1 MGDSTC
7 LLHGFS
13 YASAIPNEYKQ
24 GNPIHILG
32 ESISFGRYT
41 SESLSWEKW
50 SSFSHKKYVEEAE
63 RYAQPG
69 SVAQKKAFFEA
80 HYKRIA
86 AQKAAALLE
95 QQQNAAALAAQNE
108 EAAAAAA
115 AAAAKDNINIINDD
129 DDDDGEEEEEEES
142 VLLNSYSNVDD
153 ERDDSKQ
160 DLVKTN
166 EQTSLTVVEPAGKE
180 EEICVVNQDTISV
193 SETSGSTLMERPLL
207 KNCDDSEEVTSKRRS
222 SPSSLKTSILHKTW
236 RVPSTPAKQQT
247 PTHFKNENNSTRKS
261 NVESLNYRRSS
272 SPMSLRDLLNLV
284 HSKEP
289 DKQPVY
295 SSQSSSRQHK
305 DCSTPFKTPAQASTR
320 SASTYPAA
328 TPRSE
333 NRRMRTPIDSSA
345 TGRKTSGPKWH
356 ILSAVCPKSL
366 SSYRNKLQSPT
377 VSTPFTLRTAERA
390 ARRKQKLEEKF
401 NSSEAQKIQ
410 LQKTFKEK
418 AGNELRKL
426 SCCFKARP
434 LPEFYK
440 ERETPNNHMKKT
452 PVAAEP
458 QTMELGRS
466 ISKKKQGTVSLPP
479 PSPPSTCLANNA
491 SVYKNLSQ
499 TKNVLN
505 QTKLLNR
512 SLHERIAQHENASPN
527 IHH

>member
-207 KNCDDSEEVTSKRRS
+207 KQNCDDSEEVTSKRRS

-390 ARRKQKLEEKF
+390 ARRKQVCIHDLDLLF
-401 NSSEAQKIQ
+401 
-410 LQKTFKEK
+410 
-418 AGNELRKL
+418 
-426 SCCFKARP
+426 CF
-434 LPEFYK
+434 
-440 ERETPNNHMKKT
+440 H
-452 PVAAEP
+452 
-458 QTMELGRS
+458 
-466 ISKKKQGTVSLPP
+466 IS
-479 PSPPSTCLANNA
+479 
-491 SVYKNLSQ
+491 
-499 TKNVLN
+499 
-505 QTKLLNR
+505 
-512 SLHERIAQHENASPN
+512 
-527 IHH
+527 